1 MKKLLCFVFIMT
13 SLICHSQELP
23 VVETLKYIDSVVSE
37 IDKLNNTLLKEC
49 NLIKDF
55 YGKKYN
61 KCWHYYFKDVNKKF
75 VNKVS
80 ISFNGLPEELCYYY
94 QNNKVIR
101 RDVYKIKKGH
111 SKLVWSIYFRNDKEI
126 NHKGFNNKERGIGY
140 DKIGQAYFFLSLA
153 NEYSQKLDSL

>member
-1 MKKLLCFVFIMT
+1 MKKFLCFVFIMT
-13 SLICHSQELP
+13 SLLCHSQELP
-23 VVETLKYIDSVVSE
+23 IVVTLRHIDSVVLD
-37 IDKLNNTLLKEC
+37 IDKQNNTLLKEC
-49 NLIKDF
+49 NLIEHFD
-55 YGKKYN
+55 GKKDN
-61 KCWHYYFKDVNKKF
+61 KCWYYYIKDVNKKF

-126 NHKGFNNKERGIGY
+126 KHKGTNQERGIGY